1 MCILDLSMVP
11 SSCNTLGKLSV
22 SKIFF
27 NPHIYIVLWNLQSI
41 LKYSQILIVIDYQLW
56 LIITATLE
64 DTIIFIL

>member
-41 LKYSQILIVIDYQLW
+41 LKYSQILILIDYQL
-56 LIITATLE
+56 
-64 DTIIFIL
+64 